1 MIDRPAQTPEEL
13 LYRDIENRLCELKGL
28 RVTLGER
35 LSCIRDLKTLI
46 ALQKIKQTDFGAQT
60 DNHIKD
66 KLNKELTEVNVAIA
80 KSEENIRNL
89 NHRLNSEIDVLLG
102 PES

>member
-1 MIDRPAQTPEEL
+1 MLR
-13 LYRDIENRLCELKGL
+13 GL

-35 LSCIRDLKTLI
+35 LSCIQDLKTLI
-46 ALQKIKQTDFGAQT
+46 ALQKIKQNDFGAQT

-89 NHRLNSEIDVLLG
+89 NHSLNSEIEVLLG